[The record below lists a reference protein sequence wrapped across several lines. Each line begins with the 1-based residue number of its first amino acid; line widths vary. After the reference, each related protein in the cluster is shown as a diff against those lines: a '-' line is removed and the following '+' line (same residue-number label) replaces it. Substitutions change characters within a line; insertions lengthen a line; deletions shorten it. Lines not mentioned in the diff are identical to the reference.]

1 MPKVLAG
8 LLLTAFLA
16 APAAA
21 QLPGV
26 GGLPLP
32 STPSLPDLGRLPA
45 AVEGA
50 VEGAVG
56 DARKLADL
64 RRLRLEDLVRRN
76 RRELDVD
83 DRGAPIVR
91 GRVLAVSP
99 SPEGLEAARR
109 AGLSVLREERM
120 DDLGLVLVTL
130 AVPAG
135 QDARRAVK
143 RLRRADP
150 EGQYDFDHL
159 YDGAGATAVGGSVA
173 PAASKAGG
181 ARASSL
187 RLGLVDTGLD
197 AAHPALAGAQIEQ
210 RGFAPGGMKPAAHGL
225 ATASLMVGASGA
237 FRAPAAGGTLLVADV
252 YGAGPTGGSTE
263 ALLRGLNWLA
273 GGRVEVVNISLV
285 GPANGA
291 LHAAVRGLTQ
301 RGVVVVAA
309 VGNDGPAAPPLYPAS
324 WPEVVAVTAV
334 DGKDRVLLEA
344 GRAAH
349 LDFAA
354 PGADMVAAVPGGGF
368 APVRGTSFASPI
380 VAGLLAERM
389 ASGLDGRGAVEALAG
404 QARDLGSRGADK
416 TFGRGLVGTAHRTPP
431 AVMRGR

>member
-1 MPKVLAG
+1 MPLRTLKVLAG
-8 LLLTAFLA
+8 LLLAALST

-21 QLPGV
+21 QLPGL

-32 STPSLPDLGRLPA
+32 PAPALPDIGRVPA
-45 AVEGA
+45 AIES
-50 VEGAVG
+50 AVG

-64 RRLRLEDLVRRN
+64 RRLRLDDLVRRN
-76 RRELDVD
+76 RRDLDVD
-83 DRGAPIVR
+83 DHGAPIVR
-91 GRVLAVSP
+91 GRLLAVSP
-99 SPEGLEAARR
+99 SAEGLEAARR
-109 AGLSVLREERM
+109 AGFSVLREERM

-130 AVPAG
+130 AVPPG
-135 QDARRAVK
+135 QDLRRAVK
-143 RLRRADP
+143 RLRKVDP

-159 YDGAGATAVGGSVA
+159 YDGAGTAAGASVA
-173 PAASKAGG
+173 PSGSKAESAG
-181 ARASSL
+181 ASSP

-197 AAHPALAGAQIEQ
+197 AAHPAFAGARIEQ
-210 RGFAPGGMKPAAHGL
+210 RGFAPGGVRPAAHGL
-225 ATASLMVGASGA
+225 ATASLMVGASGS

-263 ALLRGLNWLA
+263 ALLKGMNWLA

-285 GPANGA
+285 GPANAA

-334 DGKDRVLLEA
+334 DGRDRVLLEA

-354 PGADMVAAVPGGGF
+354 PGADMIAAAPGGGF
-368 APVRGTSFASPI
+368 ATVRGTSFASPI

-389 ASGLDGRGAVEALAG
+389 AAGLDGRGAIEALAE
-404 QARDLGSRGADK
+404 QARDLGPKGPDK
-416 TFGRGLVGTAHRTPP
+416 IFGRGLVGTAHRTPP
-431 AVMRGR
+431 GAARGR